1 MSMRQLTNIY
11 CSSCASDKYLPK
23 VRNIGYNTCILC
35 GKDKSCYAATMQEI
49 QDYQAGLHGRKI
61 A

>member
-11 CSSCASDKYLPK
+11 CNSCAVDKYLPK
-23 VRNIGYNTCILC
+23 ARSVGYNTCILC
-35 GKDKSCYAATMQEI
+35 GGNKPCYGATMQEI
-49 QDYQAGLHGRKI
+49 QDYQASLHGRKI